1 MYFAVELY
9 FAVEM
14 YSSPG
19 CLFSTSGSLSSVGH
33 VCKVLFCT
41 IDYTV
46 CIVKFEIE
54 IEIESEIGSLL
65 KIASGYGRYEEQPQS
80 L

>member
-1 MYFAVELY
+1 MCFAVR
-9 FAVEM
+9 
-14 YSSPG
+14 
-19 CLFSTSGSLSSVGH
+19 SLSPIGH
-33 VCKVLFCT
+33 VCKLLFCI
-41 IDYTV
+41 IDYIV
-46 CIVKFEIE
+46 CRVKIEID